1 MGYYINPTEM
11 MGMFPVPN
19 SVIDKHLKLA
29 DPIYIKVLL
38 YFLRNATANFD
49 ETVVANELKLSPI
62 QVSEAMLYWID
73 AGILCSTESIVP
85 KNDAEKS
92 QKKPSPQK
100 IIKGGIKPDRDEVT
114 ARGLECPEIAFILKE
129 TQLKFG
135 RGLTNSEL
143 STLVWL
149 YDNQGIAPSLLMM
162 IVGYAVS
169 EGRANM
175 GFIERTAVEWVTD
188 GVSDV
193 VTAENR
199 LTQMR
204 RRSSAW
210 HKVET
215 AMGIEHRQPSKSEA
229 ETADKWINEWNY
241 DRDILRA
248 AYDACVDTTSKF
260 SFPYVKKILA
270 EWHKNGVKTLED
282 VQKLAESYEQTTQKQ
297 GNKNKY
303 DDFVN
308 NLILKTEEE

>member
-11 MGMFPVPN
+11 MGMFPVPC

-38 YFLRNATANFD
+38 WFLRNASANFD
-49 ETVVANELKLSPI
+49 EMQAADSLKLSPVII
-62 QVSEAMLYWID
+62 QEALAYWVD
-73 AGILCSTESIVP
+73 AGILCSTVSPAPAVQTAKP
-85 KNDAEKS
+85 EKKS
-92 QKKPSPQK
+92 AQK
-100 IIKGGIKPDRDEVT
+100 IIKAGIKPDREEAT
-114 ARGLECPEIAFILKE
+114 KRGLECPEIAFIIRE
-129 TQLKFG
+129 TSMQFG

-149 YDNQGIAPSLLMM
+149 YDNQGISPSLLMM

-169 EGRANM
+169 EGRKNM
-175 GFIERTAVEWVTD
+175 GFIERTAVEWVED

-204 RRSSAW
+204 RKSSAW
-210 HKVET
+210 HMVET
-215 AMGIEHRQPSKSEA
+215 AMGIEHRLPSATEA
-229 ETADKWINEWNY
+229 ETADKWVNDWNY

-248 AYDACVDTTSKF
+248 AYDACVDATSKF
-260 SFPYVKKILA
+260 SFPYIKKILA

-282 VQKLAESYEQTTQKQ
+282 VKKISETHEQTTQKENS
-297 GNKNKY
+297 GNKY
-303 DDFVN
+303 QDFVN
-308 NLILKTEEE
+308 SLILKTEEE

>member
-11 MGMFPVPN
+11 SGMFPVPN

-38 YFLRNATANFD
+38 WFLRNTTANFD

-73 AGILCSTESIVP
+73 AGVLCSTEPTASAVKIE
-85 KNDAEKS
+85 KAEKS
-92 QKKPSPQK
+92 SPKK
-100 IIKGGIKPDRDEVT
+100 IIKAGIKPDRDEAT
-114 ARGLECPEIAFILKE
+114 KRGLECPEIAFILRE
-129 TQLKFG
+129 TSMQFG

-149 YDNQGIAPSLLMM
+149 YDNQGISPSLLMM
-162 IVGYAVS
+162 IVGYAVT
-169 EGRANM
+169 EGRKNM
-175 GFIERTAVEWVTD
+175 GFIERTAVEWVED
-188 GVSDV
+188 GVNDV

-229 ETADKWINEWNY
+229 ETADKWVNEWNY

-248 AYDACVDTTSKF
+248 AYDACVDATSKF
-260 SFPYVKKILA
+260 SFPYIKKILA
-270 EWHKNGVKTLED
+270 EWHKNGVKTLDD
-282 VQKLAESYEQTTQKQ
+282 VQKLAENHEQTSQKTN
-297 GNKNKY
+297 NKNKY
-303 DDFVN
+303 ADFVN